1 MKKKQTN
8 KDKFYKNGFIIF
20 KNFFNKKEINS
31 FEKYL
36 LKTYSKHLQVKLN
49 KKNIHSII
57 AGIEKKK
64 KYDLLYKALKDY
76 NDTLPFKEA
85 SKKLIKFSKKFF
97 NNDYKNVASGMAIG
111 INNSKRTAY
120 KWHQEKPYYKKIST
134 IHNQFPIFNACNLK
148 NGTMSVLT
156 GSHKIGFIKK
166 VKIVKLSKKSINS
179 FVPKNI
185 TALKKKYSEKF
196 INLNLRDVVLFN
208 ENIIHKT
215 NNNISNKIRFACIIR
230 FTEIIDKVTK

>member
-31 FEKYL
+31 FEEYL

-85 SKKLIKFSKKFF
+85 
-97 NNDYKNVASGMAIG
+97 
-111 INNSKRTAY
+111 
-120 KWHQEKPYYKKIST
+120 
-134 IHNQFPIFNACNLK
+134 
-148 NGTMSVLT
+148 
-156 GSHKIGFIKK
+156 
-166 VKIVKLSKKSINS
+166 
-179 FVPKNI
+179 
-185 TALKKKYSEKF
+185 
-196 INLNLRDVVLFN
+196 
-208 ENIIHKT
+208 
-215 NNNISNKIRFACIIR
+215 
-230 FTEIIDKVTK
+230 